1 MPVRYGGVNYPNVRY
16 GGVNYPNVRYG
27 GVTYPLG
34 EMVVPVYS
42 TVTVNLRDFD
52 AASTTRILW
61 NENTSLGTTFSGD
74 GLEQIL
80 DFLAVYDSGRVRI
93 PIFGANRRF
102 TPAFE
107 STGRFIVTASDGE
120 TVEFLLANADLTET
134 YDWTP
139 TNSAE
144 ITAFVSHVRGLTDG
158 DATLT
163 LTMETI
169 VLAVAPAFA
178 DDTGNAQTWTQSFA
192 ISAITVPEATG
203 TPTPTYAAVGTLP
216 AGITFNATTRVISGT
231 PTAIGSGTITIR
243 AANSA
248 GTDDWTVAY
257 TIAAAVP
264 SLYSTVTVNLT
275 GYTATGTQI
284 RWDDNV
290 ALPPT
295 FDLGGNNQTLSQV
308 ILRSTNAVSISIL
321 GTNRRWT
328 PEFEATGRI
337 IFTASDG
344 ETLEVMIANADMTE
358 PYAWFPTNGGEITLF
373 VAHVRA
379 LADHDATLT
388 LTDEPVVVLAVAPAF
403 ADSAGDAQTWTQNTA
418 ITPITVPEATGDP
431 VPTYAAVDLPS
442 GITFDAGT
450 RVISGT
456 PTTAGSGTATVTATN
471 SAGTDDWTVAY
482 TIAAAL
488 TLRPAVRNRTVD
500 GWLWQNSGY
509 RRDTRRPHSGRQRG
523 PALRL

>member
-1 MPVRYGGVNYPNVRY
+1 MNYGNA
-16 GGVNYPNVRYG
+16 RYG
-27 GVTYPLG
+27 GVTYPLAA
-34 EMVVPVYS
+34 VPSVYS

-203 TPTPTYAAVGTLP
+203 TPTPEPTPPLVHCQQVLLSTLP
-216 AGITFNATTRVISGT
+216 QESYLALLQLR
-231 PTAIGSGTITIR
+231 
-243 AANSA
+243 SA
-248 GTDDWTVAY
+248 QELLPFV
-257 TIAAAVP
+257 
-264 SLYSTVTVNLT
+264 
-275 GYTATGTQI
+275 
-284 RWDDNV
+284 
-290 ALPPT
+290 PPT
-295 FDLGGNNQTLSQV
+295 PQV
-308 ILRSTNAVSISIL
+308 LT
-321 GTNRRWT
+321 
-328 PEFEATGRI
+328 TGQ
-337 IFTASDG
+337 
-344 ETLEVMIANADMTE
+344 L
-358 PYAWFPTNGGEITLF
+358 
-373 VAHVRA
+373 
-379 LADHDATLT
+379 
-388 LTDEPVVVLAVAPAF
+388 
-403 ADSAGDAQTWTQNTA
+403 
-418 ITPITVPEATGDP
+418 PIP
-431 VPTYAAVDLPS
+431 
-442 GITFDAGT
+442 
-450 RVISGT
+450 
-456 PTTAGSGTATVTATN
+456 
-471 SAGTDDWTVAY
+471 
-482 TIAAAL
+482 
-488 TLRPAVRNRTVD
+488 
-500 GWLWQNSGY
+500 
-509 RRDTRRPHSGRQRG
+509 
-523 PALRL
+523 